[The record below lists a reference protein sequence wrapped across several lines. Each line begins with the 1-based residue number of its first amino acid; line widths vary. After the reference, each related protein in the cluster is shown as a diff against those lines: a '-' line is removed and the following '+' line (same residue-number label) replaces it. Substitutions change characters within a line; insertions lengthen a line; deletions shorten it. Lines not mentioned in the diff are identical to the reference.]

1 MFCQH
6 GWVGFSDR
14 RGGGGCGEQSWA
26 RDNTVATMKPSVL
39 TTKMLLIAIFLYL
52 VWLPHLNRPN
62 IFSIFFLS
70 LRLYYCTY
78 VVPLSMSRSY
88 KLSRAQVCVGGGGVT
103 RVEDL
108 VVVELLEAG
117 GPVLVNPQ
125 GHPSNTF
132 LKQKVYR
139 LWFSHKVLTG
149 QNTVLKL

>member
-1 MFCQH
+1 M
-6 GWVGFSDR
+6 
-14 RGGGGCGEQSWA
+14 
-26 RDNTVATMKPSVL
+26 
-39 TTKMLLIAIFLYL
+39 
-52 VWLPHLNRPN
+52 
-62 IFSIFFLS
+62 
-70 LRLYYCTY
+70 
-78 VVPLSMSRSY
+78 
-88 KLSRAQVCVGGGGVT
+88 LSRCLCREAINCRVPRSVWEGGVT